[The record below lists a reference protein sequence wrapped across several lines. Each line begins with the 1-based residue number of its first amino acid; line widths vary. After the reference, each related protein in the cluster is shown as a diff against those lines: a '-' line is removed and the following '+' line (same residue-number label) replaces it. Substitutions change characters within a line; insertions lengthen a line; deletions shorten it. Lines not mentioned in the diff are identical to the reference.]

1 MLREVLINSM
11 NGVYAS
17 KITNACVSKLSN
29 SGAITCACCLGIEN
43 CESHIHSS
51 RVNQRLPKEVL
62 INSMNAT
69 YASKITNTGV
79 SKLSN
84 SGAITYAY
92 RLGVGDF
99 ESHIHSFRVNQHLP
113 KGEAY
118 L

>member
-1 MLREVLINSM
+1 
-11 NGVYAS
+11 
-17 KITNACVSKLSN
+17 
-29 SGAITCACCLGIEN
+29 
-43 CESHIHSS
+43 
-51 RVNQRLPKEVL
+51 
-62 INSMNAT
+62 MNAT